1 MTSQSLRSQRRAS
14 LQSQA
19 PWVSPASQGGGA
31 RVWCSPLAL
40 KPCFLPVQAPC
51 PDILATKEK
60 LPCCIPPKAH
70 WALPLSL
77 AAASRVVMGGVC
89 DRWGPRHGAA
99 ALLLLTASATFG
111 EGPHPCCLPT
121 PLPHR
126 ATLSCLSRPCWLA
139 RRQLRACAPAA
150 PTCPAGMAAVED
162 AAGYLAA
169 RLFIGC
175 SLAAFVSCQ
184 YWCSVMFTPRW
195 GGTILAPVYGTCLKL
210 KGCSEAFLEAAS
222 WRGQGALRA
231 ALVRGCSAGPRC
243 SCPSG
248 KPPGWLP
255 HPAGSWAPPMRWQL
269 AGATLLAA
277 LCSSSCLC
285 C

>member
-1 MTSQSLRSQRRAS
+1 M
-14 LQSQA
+14 
-19 PWVSPASQGGGA
+19 SPASQGGGA
-31 RVWCSPLAL
+31 RVWCSLLAL
-40 KPCFLPVQAPC
+40 KPCLLPVQAPC
-51 PDILATKEK
+51 PDVLATKEK

-111 EGPHPCCLPT
+111 EGPHPVLPSH
-121 PLPHR
+121 PL
-126 ATLSCLSRPCWLA
+126 AASRHAFLPVQAMLA
-139 RRQLRACAPAA
+139 GKAPAAGACAPAA
-150 PTCPAGMAAVED
+150 STCPAGMAAVED

-184 YWCSVMFTPRW
+184 YWCSVMFTSRW

-210 KGCSEAFLEAAS
+210 KDCSEAFLEAAS

-255 HPAGSWAPPMRWQL
+255 HPAGWWAPPMRWQL